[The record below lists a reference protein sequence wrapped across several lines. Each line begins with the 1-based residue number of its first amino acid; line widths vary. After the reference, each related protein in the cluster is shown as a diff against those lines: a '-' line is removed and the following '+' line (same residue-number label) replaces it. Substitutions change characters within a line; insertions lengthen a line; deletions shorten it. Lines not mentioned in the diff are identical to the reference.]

1 VSQRA
6 SLPSLYPVHRVRL
19 PGRLLS
25 LSLALYICI
34 YIYGVQKA
42 VMRRVE
48 HRSYRTMMEEKDA
61 RESLAPAAS
70 GGCGQSSS
78 PVGQWEDGMS
88 HPFLDNMADKLLDC
102 LPRLP
107 RWLPFPP
114 NIPGNIQMTAS
125 RLRVR
130 RTPRP
135 CPLRISKVL

>member
-1 VSQRA
+1 
-6 SLPSLYPVHRVRL
+6 
-19 PGRLLS
+19 
-25 LSLALYICI
+25 
-34 YIYGVQKA
+34 
-42 VMRRVE
+42 MRRVE

-107 RWLPFPP
+107 RWLPLPP
-114 NIPGNIQMTAS
+114 NIPGNIQMTATSS
-125 RLRVR
+125 RGGLQA
-130 RTPRP
+130 PRKTHP
-135 CPLRISKVL
+135 PPKT